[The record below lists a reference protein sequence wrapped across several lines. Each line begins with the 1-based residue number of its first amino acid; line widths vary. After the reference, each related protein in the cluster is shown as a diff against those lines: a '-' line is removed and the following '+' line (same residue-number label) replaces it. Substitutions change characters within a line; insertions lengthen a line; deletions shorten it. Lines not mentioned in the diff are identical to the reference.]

1 MMIVNPLH
9 LLELL
14 STPYDVVHVV
24 MPANISCMWLL
35 AAFKIYRCCMVRLIL
50 IVTLSR
56 GPLVKILIFFYLSL
70 VQLIVKQQ
78 SKPALVVSWHCNIV
92 DYIQHFSIG
101 PMRFIGYACFFLL
114 FGMLPMIS
122 DRVLTPTRKSE
133 PRLVRLWKREVNKR
147 SGVCFTGVN
156 KTEFSPDAK
165 DSEWGKNWAASK
177 AKYLAKVNKKHLI
190 VCVGR
195 LSPEKGV
202 DELIKVLPRLKDCAL
217 WLVGDGPHRPHL
229 EQLARDLN
237 VPVQFLGYQSGDA
250 LHSVYCQADLF
261 VCPSLTETFG
271 QTVNEAL
278 ASQVRVALPKVAVF
292 AEAYGA
298 AIPGDAFWKPLDQAD
313 MARAIS
319 RQLSRHAE
327 NDSEGVPNLSKLK
340 SWPDACEALL
350 QEYHDAFQDRQHTFT
365 WFGWM
370 YFPIWWIFSAMT
382 IISFFIFSQIRT
394 FCGGSVRLFF
404 RSSAESMLI
413 KVASLQRLPPANSL
427 HREKGQQAQ

>member
-1 MMIVNPLH
+1 M
-9 LLELL
+9 
-14 STPYDVVHVV
+14 
-24 MPANISCMWLL
+24 
-35 AAFKIYRCCMVRLIL
+35 
-50 IVTLSR
+50 
-56 GPLVKILIFFYLSL
+56 GPL
-70 VQLIVKQQ
+70 
-78 SKPALVVSWHCNIV
+78 
-92 DYIQHFSIG
+92 
-101 PMRFIGYACFFLL
+101 RFIAYACFFLL

-122 DRVLTPTRKSE
+122 DRVLTPTKKSE
-133 PRLVRLWKREVNKR
+133 PMLVKLWKRTEVGR
-147 SGVCFTGVN
+147 RAGVCFTGVD

-165 DSEWGKNWAASK
+165 ESEWGRNWAASK
-177 AKYLAKVNKKHLI
+177 EKYLAKVGKKHLI
-190 VCVGR
+190 ICVGR

-229 EQLARDLN
+229 EQLARELK

-278 ASQVRVALPKVAVF
+278 ASQVRVALPSVAVF
-292 AEAYGA
+292 NEAYGA
-298 AIPGDAFWKPLDQAD
+298 AIPADAFWKPLDQTD

-319 RQLSRHAE
+319 RQLQRHAK
-327 NDSEGVPNLSKLK
+327 NDACGIPNLDKLK

-365 WFGWM
+365 LFCWA
-370 YFPIWWIFSAMT
+370 YFPIWWTFSAMT
-382 IISFFIFSQIRT
+382 IISFFVFSQIRT

-404 RSSAESMLI
+404 RSSAESVLI
-413 KVASLQRLPPANSL
+413 KVASLQRLPSANSL
-427 HREKGQQAQ
+427 QRMEKGQKNSVH